1 MPNYSIV
8 ATGSTGTNT
17 GIAQLKSTVD
27 QARIGI
33 YDVVVGSA
41 ATPADQATNFVIA
54 RFTSAG
60 TGAALTTGLLD
71 QFSVTATATGRAML
85 TTEPE
90 TLTSLMII
98 PLNQRASFRWV
109 ASPGGELAS
118 RGSPSTGLELRSQTA
133 TAAYLAAATI
143 LWVE

>member
-17 GIAQLKSTVD
+17 GIAQLKSTAD
-27 QARIGI
+27 QAKIGI
-33 YDVVVGSA
+33 YDVVIGSA

-71 QFSVTATATGRAML
+71 QFSVTATASGRAML

-98 PLNQRASFRWV
+98 SLNQRATFRWV

-118 RGSPSTGLELRSQTA
+118 RASPTTGLELRSQTA
-133 TAAYLAAATI
+133 TASYLVAATI
-143 LWVE
+143 LWTE